1 MYFQKMYK
9 RRWSVWEVLFLIVF
23 TTIIYFIA
31 HVFGVFS
38 SQANLFEFFAVLYAF
53 TLIYQGLRVFRISHS
68 IVAPLFF
75 ICGILL
81 LSGVVFFS
89 SRFWLP
95 LSMPGMI
102 LALCCNIYL
111 SWSGA
116 QADNWRDTAMPIWIK
131 KAAGYIHLISGVLIW
146 LLW

>member
-116 QADNWRDTAMPIWIK
+116 QADN
-131 KAAGYIHLISGVLIW
+131 
-146 LLW
+146 